1 MRALAITM
9 ILAGLTLA
17 GCEMSNPRQEQESQ
31 TNAATAEDAATVVS
45 AVEDSWKS
53 GSAEEVMKHY
63 APDAVVFSTGTLAPT
78 RDRNVVTRDTAGF
91 LAMKPADFVITERN
105 TQQLDEDTIVSSGI
119 VGFTQQMG
127 PARQMVRARFTQ
139 VLQKQPD
146 GSWLIVHEH
155 MSLPPAGSPL
165 P

>member
-1 MRALAITM
+1 MRAIAIPM

-17 GCEMSNPRQEQESQ
+17 ACEVNKPPQEESQ
-31 TNAATAEDAATVVS
+31 ANAATAEDAAAVIT

-53 GSAEEVMKHY
+53 GSAEAAMSHY
-63 APDAVVFSTGTLAPT
+63 APDAVVFSTGALAPT
-78 RDRNVVTRDTAGF
+78 RDRNVVTRDTASF
-91 LAMKPADFVITERN
+91 MAMKPADFTVAERN
-105 TQQLDEDTIVSSGI
+105 TQKLDDDTVVSSGI
-119 VGFTQQMG
+119 VSFTAQVGQ
-127 PARQMVRARFTQ
+127 ARPLMRARFTQ

-155 MSLPPAGSPL
+155 MSLPPAGAPL